1 MCEILCMSTLSR
13 QKIKGNNDLNAMYV
27 DTVETKRKY
36 TKLDYI
42 YVYLF
47 IMSTLLICLQN
58 ILDLMGLM
66 SIQLIR
72 LNYNV
77 SPNTKYSNYIEHRIK
92 CSNYKRIRFIPSNY
106 NKLQINTSN

>member
-1 MCEILCMSTLSR
+1 
-13 QKIKGNNDLNAMYV
+13 MYV

-42 YVYLF
+42 CLFIYLF
-47 IMSTLLICLQN
+47 IMSTLSIQHLQN

-72 LNYNV
+72 SNYNV
-77 SPNTKYSNYIEHRIK
+77 NPNTKYSNYIEHRIK
-92 CSNYKRIRFIPSNY
+92 CSNYSRIRFIPLNY
-106 NKLQINTSN
+106 NKLRINTSN